1 MSSTPTPPEAEN
13 QLEGASTGSRPALRN
28 PGLWMVP
35 GDRGRYV
42 DDFVTG
48 GYAGVDSDVDL
59 SDLPSVGQHDELRT
73 RYERQH
79 PDKTPHQIGGHVWHL
94 AKVLDMEEGDYVLT
108 PERNSDWIRFGQIVG
123 PWYCPEEA
131 DRCPYR
137 NRRPVRWSNTL
148 IARRRLS
155 EGFRQKLGVG
165 GTTVFR
171 LPFWEEFRKVAELN
185 STGTAADREPSGQPQ
200 HTPAPVTAVPQ
211 SAGVPV
217 SPSES
222 EPRTAFTQT
231 ADNADKGDKDEDNLE
246 QENKEGADFEHPF
259 DPSRI
264 KVRTITIV
272 VAQLLARHKYG
283 EIDLAPDFQRRPG
296 VWKDIDKS
304 RLIESLLLRIPIPVF
319 YVAAD
324 EDEHWAVVDGLQRI
338 HTIAKYVSGEFPL
351 KQLEYRDE
359 LNGLRF
365 ADLPRSMQRR
375 IDETQLTVNVIE
387 PGTPPEVMFNIFR
400 RINTGGEPL
409 RAQEIRHALNPGPVR
424 EMLKEL
430 AESSEFRKATGGI
443 SSLRM
448 ADRECVLRF
457 LAFLPSWEEYPTD
470 SLDGYLNNAMKKL
483 NSLSPYGRQV
493 LRTVFRQSM
502 RDARRLLGDTAF
514 RKRYRGVDRRYPIN
528 KPLFEAWSVAL
539 ARRSE
544 KEIDPLVARRD
555 HLGECFM
562 DLLEHDAE
570 FKKAISESTGT
581 RWSVRKRFGT
591 IQELLGDVIQ

>member
-1 MSSTPTPPEAEN
+1 MSSTPTPTEAEN
-13 QLEGASTGSRPALRN
+13 QLEGASTGSRPALRD

-48 GYAGVDSDVDL
+48 GYLGVESDVDL
-59 SDLPSVGQHDELRT
+59 SDLPSLGQHEELRT

-79 PDKTPHQIGGHVWHL
+79 PEKTPSQIGGTVSNL
-94 AKVLDMEEGDYVLT
+94 AVALNMEEGDYVLT
-108 PERNSDWIRFGQIVG
+108 PDRDPDWIRYGQIVG
-123 PWYCPEEA
+123 PWYCLEEA
-131 DRCPYR
+131 DSCPYR
-137 NRRPVRWSNTL
+137 NRRPVRWSETL
-148 IARRRLS
+148 IPRQRLS
-155 EGFRQKLGVG
+155 EVFRQKLGVG
-165 GTTVFR
+165 GTRVFR
-171 LPFWEEFRKVAELN
+171 VPFWEEFMEVAELDSN
-185 STGTAADREPSGQPQ
+185 GTVADPEPFLQPPQ
-200 HTPAPVTAVPQ
+200 PPAPVDTAPRSTQ
-211 SAGVPV
+211 LTV
-217 SPSES
+217 SRSGS
-222 EPRTAFTQT
+222 EPQTASTQT
-231 ADNADKGDKDEDNLE
+231 ADPTDDDGLE
-246 QENKEGADFEHPF
+246 QENKEGVDFEHPF

-272 VAQLLARHKYG
+272 VAQLLTRLKYR
-283 EIDLAPDFQRRPG
+283 EIDLAPDFQRHSG
-296 VWKDIDKS
+296 IWKNVNRS

-324 EDEHWAVVDGLQRI
+324 EDEHWAVVDGVQRI
-338 HTIAKYVSGEFPL
+338 STIADYVSGEFPL
-351 KQLEYRDE
+351 AQLEYREE

-375 IDETQLTVNVIE
+375 IGETQLTVNVIE

-409 RAQEIRHALNPGPVR
+409 RPQEIRHALNPGPVR

-430 AESSEFRKATGGI
+430 AESSEFREATCGSI

-457 LAFLPSWEEYPTD
+457 LAFLPSWEEYATD
-470 SLDGYLNNAMKKL
+470 SLDGYLNNAMRKL
-483 NSLSPYGRQV
+483 NSLSGKERQV
-493 LRTVFRQSM
+493 LRTLFRQSM
-502 RDARRLLGDTAF
+502 CDARRLLGDTAF

-544 KEIDPLVARRD
+544 KEIDGLVARRD
-555 HLGECFM
+555 HLSESFM
-562 DLLEHDAE
+562 DLLEHDVDFA
-570 FKKAISESTGT
+570 KAISASTGT
-581 RWSVRKRFGT
+581 HWSVRKRFGT
-591 IQELLGDVIQ
+591 IHELLGNLLQ

>member
-1 MSSTPTPPEAEN
+1 
-13 QLEGASTGSRPALRN
+13 
-28 PGLWMVP
+28 MVP

-42 DDFVTG
+42 GDFVAG
-48 GYAGVDSDVDL
+48 GYAGLESPVDL
-59 SDLPSVGQHDELRT
+59 SDLPPVGQHEELRT

-79 PDKTPHQIGGHVWHL
+79 PDKTPSQIGGTVSNL
-94 AKVLDMEEGDYVLT
+94 AVVLDMDEGDYILT
-108 PERNSDWIRFGQIVG
+108 PERDPAWIRYGQIVG
-123 PWYCPEEA
+123 PWYCLEEA

-137 NRRPVRWSNTL
+137 NRRPVQWSDTL
-148 IARRRLS
+148 IARQRLS
-155 EGFRQKLGVG
+155 EVFRQKLGVG
-165 GTTVFR
+165 GTRVFR
-171 LPFWEEFRKVAELN
+171 VPFWEEFRKVAELN
-185 STGTAADREPSGQPQ
+185 STGTAADRGAFGQPQ
-200 HTPAPVTAVPQ
+200 QPPASVAAAPRDT
-211 SAGVPV
+211 GVPV

-222 EPRTAFTQT
+222 EPQTAPTQT
-231 ADNADKGDKDEDNLE
+231 ADPTDKQDGDEDDLE
-246 QENKEGADFEHPF
+246 PETKEGADFDHPF

-272 VAQLLARHKYG
+272 VAQLLARYKYG
-283 EIDLAPDFQRRPG
+283 EIDLAPDFQRHSG
-296 VWKDIDKS
+296 IWNEVDKS

-324 EDEHWAVVDGLQRI
+324 EDEHWAVVDGVQRI
-338 HTIAKYVSGEFPL
+338 STIADYVSGKFPL

-430 AESSEFRKATGGI
+430 AESSEFREATGGI

-483 NSLSPYGRQV
+483 NSLSPYDRQV

-544 KEIDPLVARRD
+544 KEVDRLVARRD

-570 FKKAISESTGT
+570 FAKAISSSTGT

-591 IQELLGDVIQ
+591 IQELLGNVLQ